1 MREVLDSYNER
12 MMVGET
18 YVPNDLLM
26 KYYGTPE
33 KREIHLPFNFQLIR
47 AEWKAAGVR
56 KMVDDY
62 EAVLPKDAWPNWV
75 LGNHD
80 QHRLAT
86 RVGANQA
93 RVANMMLLTMRGTPT
108 CYYGDELGMENVPI
122 PPHKIQDPPAVNQPE
137 IAHIVGRDPE
147 RTPMQWDDSV
157 NAGFAAPTVD
167 DLWLPLA
174 SDYKEKNV
182 ARELEDPRSFLNYYR
197 KLVATRKASPALV
210 IGDYHSLKTSPS
222 ETMDNC
228 FVYER
233 QADGQRMIVAL
244 NFSGQEQELS
254 LPGLGK
260 GRIVLSTMMDREEQV
275 DLSNFTLR
283 ANEGCI
289 IVL

>member
-1 MREVLDSYNER
+1 
-12 MMVGET
+12 
-18 YVPNDLLM
+18 
-26 KYYGTPE
+26 
-33 KREIHLPFNFQLIR
+33 
-47 AEWKAAGVR
+47 
-56 KMVDDY
+56 MVDDY
-62 EAVLPKDAWPNWV
+62 ESVLPKDAWPNWV

-80 QHRLAT
+80 QHRLAS

-93 RVANMMLLTMRGTPT
+93 RVANMLLLTLRGTPT

-157 NAGFAAPTVD
+157 NAGFAAPSVD

-174 SDYKEKNV
+174 PDYKEKNV

-210 IGDYHSLKTSPS
+210 VGDYRSLTTNPA
-222 ETMDNC
+222 ETMENC
-228 FVYER
+228 FIYER
-233 QADGQRMIVAL
+233 QAEGQRMIVAL
-244 NFSGQEQELS
+244 NFSGQEQKLS
-254 LPGLGK
+254 LSGMGK
-260 GRIVLSTMMDREEQV
+260 GRIILSTMMDREDEV

-289 IVL
+289 IAL